1 MKPELVA
8 PTLCLV
14 TDRRRTA
21 SGDLAAL
28 AAAAVEGG
36 VGMVQL
42 REKDLPAGELLA
54 LARRLRRAT
63 AGRAL
68 LIVNDR
74 VDVAMASGADG
85 VQLGENGLDVA
96 SARRLAGASMVIGR
110 SVHSAEG
117 ARVAEAEGADFL
129 VLGTVF
135 DTASHPG
142 AETGGLGLVREA
154 TAGVGVPVLGIGGV
168 SESNVGSLI
177 EAGAAGAA
185 VISAISMDADPKR
198 AAFRLREAMRQ
209 SYSDIAE

>member
-21 SGDLAAL
+21 SGDLAGL

-54 LARRLRRAT
+54 LARMLRRAT
-63 AGRAL
+63 VGRAL

-96 SARRLAGASMVIGR
+96 SARRLAGASMLIGR

-117 ARVAEAEGADFL
+117 ARAAEAEGADFL

-142 AETGGLGLVREA
+142 AETGGLELVREA

-168 SESNVGSLI
+168 SESNVGGLM

-185 VISAISMDADPKR
+185 VISAISMDADPKG
-198 AAFRLREAMRQ
+198 AAFRLREAMRR

>member
-28 AAAAVEGG
+28 AAAVVEGG

-54 LARRLRRAT
+54 LARMLRRAT
-63 AGRAL
+63 VGRAL

-96 SARRLAGASMVIGR
+96 SARRLAGASMLIGR

-117 ARVAEAEGADFL
+117 ARAAEAEGADFL

-142 AETGGLGLVREA
+142 AETGGLELVREA

-168 SESNVGSLI
+168 SESNVGGLM

-198 AAFRLREAMRQ
+198 AAFRLREAMRRN
-209 SYSDIAE
+209 YSDIAE